1 MDSEVRTNPRAYG
14 LSTLTAAAASPKL
27 NRIVDQS
34 FNPRTNEP
42 LSVCS
47 GTITASPGIRT
58 MPSKPPDQKVEDAS
72 LLTTP
77 PLARTTNTLPLSA
90 SRVGPP
96 ALRKYEFTVVPG
108 TRRNDP
114 WL

>member
-14 LSTLTAAAASPKL
+14 LSTLIAAAASPKL

-34 FNPRTNEP
+34 FNPRTNDP
-42 LSVCS
+42 WFVCS
-47 GTITASPGIRT
+47 GTITASPGIKT
-58 MPSKPPDQKVEDAS
+58 MPSKPPDQNVEDAS

-77 PLARTTNTLPLSA
+77 PLARTTKILRLSA

-96 ALRKYEFTVVPG
+96 ALR
-108 TRRNDP
+108 R
-114 WL
+114 